1 MSRADHDPT
10 MIAVHNRL
18 FFRLFQVGN
27 TLQKQSAKQLGL
39 TTVHW
44 AVLGALAR
52 PRYAAG
58 MTVSELAEYLVVS
71 RQNLDNVL
79 TRLEREKH
87 VVRVADKVDKRSKRV
102 KMTDH
107 GWKFWNDLQ
116 PRIFEFYQ
124 RAVFDFRFDDK
135 VACVHFLNKLQ
146 KNMRAVELP

>member
-1 MSRADHDPT
+1 MSRPDHDPT

-52 PRYAAG
+52 PRYSAG
-58 MTVSELAEYLVVS
+58 MTVNELAEYLVVS

-146 KNMRAVELP
+146 KNMRAVDL